1 LMVIE
6 NGEFPAAGRNW
17 LPPGLTVLSAWL
29 DSPDQ
34 PRDQL
39 YLVYSFHLDLDP
51 GLDLRCS

>member
-1 LMVIE
+1 MFIE

-17 LPPGLTVLSAWL
+17 LPPDLAVLSAWL

-39 YLVYSFHLDLDP
+39 YLVYTFHVDLDS
-51 GLDLRCS
+51 GLDLRCP